1 MRDGYLMDNAVRF
14 LIAVTFLLAVSSV
27 RAEAEYLD
35 GIMAVVEDAIILE
48 SDLARETHAVMQ
60 NMQAD
65 SANMPPEFIV
75 RKQILDRMV
84 IEKLQ
89 LLIAERMGIRITD
102 TVLQQAVS
110 DIAARNQLSLDD
122 FRAQLERQRISY
134 QSFVENV
141 KKEITISQLRGREV
155 ASHVKVSE
163 REIDYFM
170 ETQSH
175 EGSENVQYHLR
186 HILVALPEQA
196 NAADIKNAKDKAN
209 RLLEK
214 LQHGGDFKQIAMTE
228 SDGGQALSGGDLGWR
243 SLAQVPSIF
252 VEQTRALSAGQVG
265 PLIRS
270 PSGFHI
276 IKMAELKGRS
286 KHMITQTQA
295 RHILIKLNELINDQE
310 AQKRLL
316 ALKDRVENGDDFAV
330 LARSHSDDKAS
341 ALKGGSLGWVS
352 PGYLVP
358 PFEEAMNKLAVNALS
373 APVQTQFGWHLI
385 QVLERQDRDN
395 SVEYKRSR
403 AREQIRQRKIEEE
416 TELWLRRLRDE
427 AFVDIRLEKL

>member
-1 MRDGYLMDNAVRF
+1 MLF
-14 LIAVTFLLAVSSV
+14 LIAATFFLAASSV
-27 RAEAEYLD
+27 RAEEEYLD

-48 SDLARETHAVMQ
+48 SDLARETFAVMQ

-65 SANMPPEFIV
+65 SANMPPAFIV

-89 LLIAERMGIRITD
+89 LLIADRMGIRVTD

-122 FRAQLERQRISY
+122 FRIQLERQRISY
-134 QSFVENV
+134 QSFVDNV
-141 KKEITISQLRGREV
+141 KKEITISQLRAREV
-155 ASHVKVSE
+155 SSRVKVSE
-163 REIDYFM
+163 REIDHFM
-170 ETQSH
+170 ETQSQ
-175 EGSENVQYHLR
+175 EGSENVQYHLA

-196 NAADIKNAKDKAN
+196 NSTDIKNAKDKAN

-214 LQHGGDFKQIAMTE
+214 LQNGGDFTQIAMTE

-243 SLAQVPSIF
+243 SLGQVPSIF
-252 VEQTRALSAGQVG
+252 VEQTKVLSAGQVSS
-265 PLIRS
+265 LIRS

-276 IKMAELKGRS
+276 IKMVELKGRS

-295 RHILIKLNELINDQE
+295 RHILIKLNELINDKE

-316 ALKDRVENGDDFAV
+316 ALKDRIENGDDFAT
-330 LARSHSDDKAS
+330 LARAHSDDKAS
-341 ALKGGSLGWVS
+341 ALKGGDLGWVS
-352 PGYLVP
+352 PGFLVP
-358 PFEEAMNKLAVNALS
+358 PFEEAMNKLAINGLS

-385 QVLERQDRDN
+385 QVLERQNRDN
-395 SVEYKRSR
+395 SEEYKRSR